1 MTIERLTLPNG
12 IRLVHQYDPGKVAHC
27 GLLLNTGSRDEDDS
41 EHGIAHFIEHVI
53 FKGTTRRNVF
63 QVLNRLEDVGADLNA
78 YTTKEDTC
86 IYASFLTPYYNRTL
100 ELISDVFFHSTFP
113 QKELEKEKEVV
124 IDEIRSYED
133 NPSDQILDDFE
144 DLVFAGHPLGK
155 NILGTPKGIRRLK
168 ADAIRDFIRK
178 NYHTDQIVISSV
190 GDIRFSQLVKIV
202 NKYFAA
208 VPPNLRKHE
217 RIAFHD
223 FQPREILRKRKIFQ
237 THCVI
242 GGPGYSAQDDRRF
255 ILAFLNN
262 ILGGPTLN
270 SRLSV
275 ALRER
280 NGITYNIESGY
291 VPYTETGIVSIYF
304 GTSREML
311 EKALKIT
318 EKELARLRDSKMGV
332 TAMHIAKKQL
342 IGQMAIA
349 QESKVSQMLSNAKSI
364 LVNDQILSFEDL
376 LKIVNNI
383 TTEQL
388 MEAANENFPSGKM
401 SRLIFQS

>member
-1 MTIERLTLPNG
+1 MEIERITLPNG

-27 GLLLNTGSRDEDDS
+27 GLLLNTGSRDEDAS

-53 FKGTTRRNVF
+53 FKGTAKRNVF

-86 IYASFLTPYYNRTL
+86 IYASFLDQYYSRTL

-113 QKELEKEKEVV
+113 QKELEKEKDVV
-124 IDEIRSYED
+124 IDEIKSYED

-144 DLVFAGHPLGK
+144 DLVFSGHPLGR
-155 NILGTPKGIRRLK
+155 NILGIPKDIRRLR
-168 ADAIRDFIRK
+168 AEAIRSFIHK

-190 GDIRFSQLVKIV
+190 GNIRFSLLTKIV
-202 NKYFAA
+202 MKYFAHI
-208 VPPNLRKHE
+208 PPNLREHD
-217 RIAFHD
+217 RISFHD
-223 FQPREILRKRKIFQ
+223 FQPKEILRKRKIFQ

-242 GGPGYSAQDDRRF
+242 GGPGYSAQDERRF
-255 ILAFLNN
+255 VLAFLNN

-311 EKALKIT
+311 DKALKIT
-318 EKELARLRDSKMGV
+318 EKELARLRDRKMG
-332 TAMHIAKKQL
+332 ASALHIAKTQL

-364 LVNDQILSFEDL
+364 LVNDHIIDFEDL
-376 LKIVNNI
+376 LKIVENI
-383 TTEQL
+383 TAEQL